1 MRWACG
7 DMASDG
13 VLRPFPIVGAHASE
27 GARAAPDPRATVD
40 YSLIRFYMHVLIAYW
55 EKRERGV
62 VFSRPLR
69 ALRAA

>member
-1 MRWACG
+1 M
-7 DMASDG
+7 SN
-13 VLRPFPIVGAHASE
+13 VLNALCAFER
-27 GARAAPDPRATVD
+27 VD
-40 YSLIRFYMHVLIAYW
+40 EVERTEVFGESLAVLIAYW

>member
-1 MRWACG
+1 MKVGKR
-7 DMASDG
+7 
-13 VLRPFPIVGAHASE
+13 VLHEILTGGQSE
-27 GARAAPDPRATVD
+27 HRENSGPQR
-40 YSLIRFYMHVLIAYW
+40 LIAYW